1 MDEQTLETTRLANA
15 PAPRVTLAHI
25 NRIADTARC
34 EYIVQGALTICIMTT
49 ADGFHL
55 VGKSAA
61 ASPENFDEDVG
72 RELARDDARKQLW
85 LLEGYILKAIL
96 AGRVEPAPN
105 SDLLAL
111 VEGRK
116 QGPTLPTPDWFI
128 PPGGNEMLWLE
139 PWSDRGFE
147 MTDEPELQPVR
158 VKVFTELPPRWL
170 VRVPVVEGVDEV
182 MEFATLAEAEETI
195 AEVRRLSQEQG
206 E

>member
-25 NRIADTARC
+25 NRIADTART
-34 EYIVQGALTICIMTT
+34 EFIVQGTLTICIMTT

-105 SDLLAL
+105 TDLLAL

-116 QGPTLPTPDWFI
+116 QGPTLPTPDWCYLADNWDVTLDW
-128 PPGGNEMLWLE
+128 G
-139 PWSDRGFE
+139 DREDLMEGARY
-147 MTDEPELQPVR
+147 LQPV
-158 VKVFTELPPRWL
+158 KVGVLVDLPPRWL
-170 VRVPVVEGVDEV
+170 VMVPVVEGVDEV

-195 AEVRRLSQEQG
+195 AEVRRLNEEQG
-206 E
+206 A

>member
-34 EYIVQGALTICIMTT
+34 EFIVQGTLTICIMTT

-61 ASPENFDEDVG
+61 ASPENFDADVG

-85 LLEGYILKAIL
+85 QLEGYVLKAIL
-96 AGRVEPAPN
+96 AGRVEAAPN
-105 SDLLAL
+105 TDLLAL

-116 QGPTLPTPDWFI
+116 QGPVLPTPDWCYLAENWDATVDW
-128 PPGGNEMLWLE
+128 GEREDLMEG
-139 PWSDRGFE
+139 
-147 MTDEPELQPVR
+147 VR
-158 VKVFTELPPRWL
+158 YLHPVKVGVLTELPPRWL
-170 VRVPVVEGVDEV
+170 VMVPVVEGVDEV
-182 MEFATLAEAEETI
+182 MEFATLEEAQATI
-195 AEVRRLSQEQG
+195 DEVRRMG
-206 E
+206 EEKGE

>member
-25 NRIADTARC
+25 NRIADTART
-34 EYIVQGALTICIMTT
+34 EYIVQGMLTICIMTT

-85 LLEGYILKAIL
+85 LLEGYVLKAIL

-105 SDLLAL
+105 TDLLAL

-128 PPGGNEMLWLE
+128 PPDGEAMA
-139 PWSDRGFE
+139 WSDRGFQ
-147 MTDEPELQPVR
+147 MMDEPELEPVR
-158 VKVFTELPPRWL
+158 VEVFTELPSRWL

-195 AEVRRLSQEQG
+195 AEVRRLGAEGEEQG
-206 E
+206 A

>member
-25 NRIADTARC
+25 NRIADTART
-34 EYIVQGALTICIMTT
+34 EFIVQGTLTICIMTT

-85 LLEGYILKAIL
+85 LLEGYVLKAIL

-105 SDLLAL
+105 TDLLAL

-128 PPGGNEMLWLE
+128 PPDGEAMAWPE
-139 PWSDRGFE
+139 RAFF
-147 MTDEPELQPVR
+147 MRDEPELQAVR
-158 VKVFTELPPRWL
+158 VEVFTELPSRWL

-182 MEFATLAEAEETI
+182 MEFATFAEAQETI
-195 AEVRRLSQEQG
+195 AEVRRLNEEQG
-206 E
+206 A